1 MEMSLTVL
9 SNGYSVGSDL
19 RFRTLCV
26 MTDAGLRKGGV
37 AISPVG
43 MKVSFVVSPTL
54 PHDEVHLIGVKDPMT
69 PAQKKYVETLTAVLK
84 DDPLNRRVIRVT
96 AAA

>member
-1 MEMSLTVL
+1 MDMNLTVL
-9 SNGYSVGSDL
+9 SNGYSVERDL

-26 MTDAGLRKGGV
+26 MTDAGLRKEGV
-37 AISPVG
+37 GMPPVG

-54 PHDEVHLIGVKDPMT
+54 PHDEVHLIGVKEAMT
-69 PAQKKYVETLTAVLK
+69 PAQQKYVDTLTAVLK
-84 DDPLNRRVIRVT
+84 DDPLNRRVKRIT

>member
-1 MEMSLTVL
+1 MEMNLTVL
-9 SNGYSVGSDL
+9 SSGYSVDKDL
-19 RFRTLCV
+19 RFRTFCV

-54 PHDEVHLIGVKDPMT
+54 PHDEVHLIGVKEVMT
-69 PAQKKYVETLTAVLK
+69 PAQKTYIETLTAVLK
-84 DDPLNRRVIRVT
+84 DEPLNRRVIRIT